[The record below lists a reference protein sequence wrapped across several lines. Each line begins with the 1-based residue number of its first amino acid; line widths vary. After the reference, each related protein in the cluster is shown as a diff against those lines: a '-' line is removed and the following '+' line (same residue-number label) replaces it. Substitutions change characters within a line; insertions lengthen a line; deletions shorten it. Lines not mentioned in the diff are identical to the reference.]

1 MCKEEKSQR
10 AVAESFA
17 LGSSQ
22 QKTIKMEGLVW
33 FLFVAR
39 RGGCP
44 GLVLQEKGCCLCP
57 LLLVEGEEKKSPLE
71 GSAEEETRRESAP
84 VFPPLCPIRQV
95 CLYEGKGSSGEGRG
109 TGDHQSSCQLLWG
122 SCLGSSPDF
131 QPKKRDQKMV
141 LDPGSGSSALWAQ
154 GSRKDIKSPP
164 SLIVKLPPLGNSV

>member
-44 GLVLQEKGCCLCP
+44 GLVLQERGCCLCP
-57 LLLVEGEEKKSPLE
+57 LLLVEGEEKKKSSGGVGWGRNQKRISSPF
-71 GSAEEETRRESAP
+71 SP
-84 VFPPLCPIRQV
+84 CPIRQV

-109 TGDHQSSCQLLWG
+109 TGDHQSCCQLLWG
-122 SCLGSSPDF
+122 GRKAKGRGL
-131 QPKKRDQKMV
+131 
-141 LDPGSGSSALWAQ
+141 LSAGKWKEGGVA
-154 GSRKDIKSPP
+154 
-164 SLIVKLPPLGNSV
+164 V

>member
-44 GLVLQEKGCCLCP
+44 GLVLQERGCCLCP
-57 LLLVEGEEKKSPLE
+57 LLLVEGEEKKVLWRGRLGKKP
-71 GSAEEETRRESAP
+71 EENQLP
-84 VFPPLCPIRQV
+84 FFPLCPIRQV

-109 TGDHQSSCQLLWG
+109 TGDHQSCCQLLWG
-122 SCLGSSPDF
+122 GRKAKGRGL
-131 QPKKRDQKMV
+131 
-141 LDPGSGSSALWAQ
+141 LSAGKWKEGGVA
-154 GSRKDIKSPP
+154 
-164 SLIVKLPPLGNSV
+164 V

>member
-1 MCKEEKSQR
+1 VCKEEKSQR

-44 GLVLQEKGCCLCP
+44 GLVLQERGCCLCP
-57 LLLVEGEEKKSPLE
+57 LLLVEGEEKKVLWRGRLGKKP
-71 GSAEEETRRESAP
+71 EENQLPFS
-84 VFPPLCPIRQV
+84 PLCPIRQV

-109 TGDHQSSCQLLWG
+109 TGDHQSCCQLLWG
-122 SCLGSSPDF
+122 GRKAKGRGL
-131 QPKKRDQKMV
+131 
-141 LDPGSGSSALWAQ
+141 LSAGKWKEGGVA
-154 GSRKDIKSPP
+154 
-164 SLIVKLPPLGNSV
+164 V

>member
-39 RGGCP
+39 RGGC
-44 GLVLQEKGCCLCP
+44 LCP

-71 GSAEEETRRESAP
+71 GSAGEETRRESAP
-84 VFPPLCPIRQV
+84 VFPPCPIRQV

-109 TGDHQSSCQLLWG
+109 TGDHQSCCQLLWG
-122 SCLGSSPDF
+122 GRKAKGRGL
-131 QPKKRDQKMV
+131 
-141 LDPGSGSSALWAQ
+141 LSAGKWKEGGVA
-154 GSRKDIKSPP
+154 
-164 SLIVKLPPLGNSV
+164 V

>member
-71 GSAEEETRRESAP
+71 GSAGEETRRESAP
-84 VFPPLCPIRQV
+84 VFPPPVPYVRSA
-95 CLYEGKGSSGEGRG
+95 YMKEKGAAGKEEGPG
-109 TGDHQSSCQLLWG
+109 TISPLASCCG
-122 SCLGSSPDF
+122 VP
-131 QPKKRDQKMV
+131 V
-141 LDPGSGSSALWAQ
+141 
-154 GSRKDIKSPP
+154 
-164 SLIVKLPPLGNSV
+164 

>member
-44 GLVLQEKGCCLCP
+44 GLVLQERGCCLCP
-57 LLLVEGEEKKSPLE
+57 LLLVEGEEKKVLWRGLLGKKP
-71 GSAEEETRRESAP
+71 EENQLP
-84 VFPPLCPIRQV
+84 FFPPLSHTSGLPI
-95 CLYEGKGSSGEGRG
+95 
-109 TGDHQSSCQLLWG
+109 
-122 SCLGSSPDF
+122 
-131 QPKKRDQKMV
+131 
-141 LDPGSGSSALWAQ
+141 
-154 GSRKDIKSPP
+154 
-164 SLIVKLPPLGNSV
+164 